1 MLTWASFTTSCSGS
15 SMRSQLT
22 VGLAQIDSRLGAL
35 DLNVTHHLKW
45 IERARDAGVEVLL
58 FPELSLTGYRLLHL
72 TSRVAIQPDDS
83 PEIQLLADQAGD
95 MAGPEPKGLHQ
106 RVFTEVGFPVFP
118 ENHLVN
124 LERIAPLFCPL
135 HWLEWHVWL
144 RRFVSD
150 EP

>member
-1 MLTWASFTTSCSGS
+1 
-15 SMRSQLT
+15 MRSQLT

-95 MAGPEPKGLHQ
+95 MA
-106 RVFTEVGFPVFP
+106 VVVGFVEKGDRGVLYNSAAVLQNGSIKSIHRKLYRKLIFRHRYGSAYLTVDHRDRRPPV
-118 ENHLVN
+118 
-124 LERIAPLFCPL
+124 PLT
-135 HWLEWHVWL
+135 
-144 RRFVSD
+144 
-150 EP
+150 